1 MSDYQLTIG
10 QLLVTPLANAGGQ
23 EIVDAGG
30 ARFTYRQFRDRV
42 GRLASML
49 AHLGVREGSV
59 VAWLDWD
66 SHRYLEAF
74 FAVPMMGA
82 TLHTV
87 NVRLAPDQVLY
98 TINHAADDVIV
109 THADFLPLLAAIR
122 DRITRPVT
130 VVVMEG
136 EAGADQGYDPLM
148 AAADPG
154 FAFPALAETTRA
166 TLFYTT
172 GTTGDPKGVS
182 FSHRQIVLHTFGTIA
197 ALAAVPPPGGIHK
210 ADVYMPVTPMFHVH
224 AWGVPYVAT
233 LLGMKQVYPG
243 RYDPARLIAL
253 KQAEGVTFTHCV
265 PTILQ
270 MILTSPAAEGAD
282 LSGWKVIIGGSALTP
297 GLARVALRR
306 GIEVF
311 AGYGMSETCPILT
324 LADVAAAQ
332 GLPEDEAVALRCG
345 TGKAV
350 PLVELSIRGEGM
362 AALPHDG
369 AAQGELCVRA
379 PWLTEGYLRDPER
392 SADLWAGGWLHT
404 GDVGAVGEDGTL
416 RLGDRLKDTIKSGGE
431 WISSLALEAIGSG
444 VEGVAEV
451 AAIGLPD
458 ARWGERP
465 CLVAVAKPG
474 AEAGAVTAGLME
486 AVAAAIR
493 AGHLPGWA
501 HPDRIELVE
510 ALPRTSVG
518 KLDKKRMRVQFAGP

>member
-1 MSDYQLTIG
+1 MSDYHLTIG
-10 QLLVTPLANAGGQ
+10 QLLVTPLANAADQ

-30 ARFTYRQFRDRV
+30 ARFTYRQFRDRI
-42 GRLASML
+42 GRLASAL
-49 AHLGVREGSV
+49 AGLGVREGSV

-87 NVRLAPDQVLY
+87 NVRLAPEQILY

-130 VVVMEG
+130 VVVMECD
-136 EAGADQGYDPLM
+136 AGSDLSHDTLM
-148 AAADPG
+148 QAADPG
-154 FAFPALAETTRA
+154 FAFPEVAETTRA

-172 GTTGDPKGVS
+172 GTTGEPKGVT
-182 FSHRQIVLHTFGTIA
+182 FTHRQIVLHTLGTIA

-253 KQAEGVTFTHCV
+253 KQAERVTFTHCV

-282 LSGWKVIIGGSALTP
+282 LSGWKVIIGGAAMTP
-297 GLARVALRR
+297 ALARTALRR

-311 AGYGMSETCPILT
+311 SGYGMSETCPILT
-324 LADVAAAQ
+324 LSDVAAAQ
-332 GLPEDEAVALRCG
+332 GLPEDEAVAIRCA
-345 TGKAV
+345 TGKAI
-350 PLVELSIRGEGM
+350 PLVELSIRAEGM
-362 AALPHDG
+362 QPQPHDG
-369 AAQGELCVRA
+369 QSQGELCVRA
-379 PWLTEGYLRDPER
+379 PWLTQGYLRDPDR
-392 SADLWAGGWLHT
+392 SDQLWAGGWLHT
-404 GDVGAVGEDGTL
+404 GDVGAIGPDGTYIV
-416 RLGDRLKDTIKSGGE
+416 GDRLKDTIKSGGE
-431 WISSLALEAIGSG
+431 WISSLELEAIGSA

-458 ARWGERP
+458 PRWGERP
-465 CLVAVAKPG
+465 CLVVVARPG
-474 AEAGAVTAGLME
+474 TSEQAITTGLQA
-486 AVAAAIR
+486 AVAAAIG
-493 AGHLPGWA
+493 AGRLPGWA
-501 HPDRIELVE
+501 HPDRIDLVE
-510 ALPRTSVG
+510 AIPRTSVG
-518 KLDKKRMRVQFAGP
+518 KLDKKRMRAERAAP